1 MTKKILLVLFILL
14 MVAVSIIAYNFY
26 KNIKEP
32 INKTSFEAIPINAAV
47 IIKENNFNAIYN
59 KIASTNIIWEELVG
73 NTTTAFTIKNQM
85 HYLDSILSGPF
96 APLFKNSPILSS
108 IHLSGATNFD
118 FIFYLPI
125 VVDASEA
132 DIINKI
138 KIVTKKNTESR
149 EYDGATIY
157 TISTNNKDKISM
169 VIYKNTLVFSYSTVL
184 IEDVIRQLNS
194 NNNLLSDPTFSKVI
208 NTSGQSEDGNLFI
221 NTKYFSKIVTQ
232 YVNKSTKTYL
242 AGFENYTGWT
252 ELDVNIKP
260 NSLSFSG
267 FSFNNDVD
275 NYFIQLFKGQK
286 PQEMELLSI
295 VPSNTSFIYYYGLSN
310 SKEFF
315 ENRVKLLK
323 SEQLY
328 FNYQSYLD
336 EQIKKYG
343 IDLEAT
349 FLQNIG
355 NELALVVTES
365 QSDILLNN
373 QYIIFQSNEIEKT
386 KESLSAISQKIIS
399 DIVVQPIEFNGY
411 SINQLNIPNLFSN
424 LLGKPFPDFEKNY
437 YAIIDDYVVFGNSEN
452 ALQTFITNYTT
463 KKVLST
469 NENFKEFYDNLSSSS
484 TIFIYNNIARSTNL
498 YKIYGAADFSPMI
511 DEKIELFRKFE
522 AVAFQVT
529 AEKNNLFYNTIFL
542 KYNPVYKQETS
553 SLWELELDSTI
564 SATPQLVVNHIT
576 NSKEIIV
583 QDDAN
588 TIYLISNTGKVIWSK
603 QLSERVM
610 SKFYQIDIF
619 KNNKLQLL
627 FNTKSKI
634 YLIDRNGNNVGSY
647 PIKLPSDASNG
658 ISVLDYSNDKNYR
671 LLIGCSNNMV
681 YNYTVEGNKVDG
693 WEYVSAE
700 SPAVSKIWHFALSGK
715 DYLVVPLKNGKVK
728 VIERS
733 GKDRLKIENKLPFLS
748 NEVYL
753 KVGNNLNKTYL
764 ITSDTLGNIVK
775 LFLND
780 KKEVITLENIPKN
793 ATFNFFDYNNDN
805 SNDYIFMWN
814 NTLKIID
821 ADKKEI
827 FNSEFQSAIT
837 QTPLFFN
844 MPNKSIKIGLVTSNQ
859 IYLINSEGKIEEDFP
874 LLGSTPFTIADINND
889 KTTNLVVADKRMI
902 YTYVLK

>member
-1 MTKKILLVLFILL
+1 MTKKILLGLFILL

-32 INKTSFEAIPINAAV
+32 VNKTTFEAIPINAAV

-59 KIASTNIIWEELVG
+59 KIASSNIIWEELVE
-73 NTTTAFTIKNQM
+73 NTATALTTKNKLQ
-85 HYLDSILSGPF
+85 YLDSLLSGPF

-108 IHLSGATNFD
+108 IHLSGANDFD

-125 VVDASEA
+125 VADVSEA
-132 DIINKI
+132 ELINKI
-138 KIVTKKNTESR
+138 KTVTRKNTENR
-149 EYDGATIY
+149 AYDGATIY
-157 TISTNNKDKISM
+157 TISTNNKDKISL
-169 VIYKNTLVFSYSTVL
+169 VIYKNALVFSYSTVL

-194 NNNLLSDPTFSKVI
+194 SNNLLSDPTFNKVI

-221 NTKYFSKIVTQ
+221 NTKYFSKIITQ

-242 AGFENYTGWT
+242 TNFENYTGWT
-252 ELDVNIKP
+252 ELDVSIKP
-260 NSLSFSG
+260 NSFTLSG
-267 FSFNNDVD
+267 FSFTNDVD
-275 NYFIQLFKGQK
+275 NYSINLFKGQK

-295 VPSNTSFIYYYGLSN
+295 IPSNTSFIYYYGLSN

-315 ENRVKLLK
+315 ANRVKLLK

-328 FNYQSYLD
+328 FNYQKYLD
-336 EQIKKYG
+336 ELTSTYG

-349 FLQNIG
+349 FLSNIG
-355 NELALVVTES
+355 NELALVITES
-365 QSDILLNN
+365 QSDVPLNN
-373 QYIIFQSNEIEKT
+373 QFVIFQSNEIEKT
-386 KESLSAISQKIIS
+386 KENLSAISKKIIS
-399 DIVVQPIEFNGY
+399 NIVVQPIEFNGY
-411 SINQLNIPNLFSN
+411 VINQLNIPDLFSN
-424 LLGKPFPDFEKNY
+424 LLGKPFIDFEKNY
-437 YAIIDDYVVFGNSEN
+437 YTIVDNYVVFGNSEN
-452 ALQTFITNYTT
+452 SLQTFITNYST
-463 KKVLST
+463 KKVLSA

-498 YKIYGAADFSPMI
+498 YKAYGAADFLPMI

-564 SATPQLVVNHIT
+564 SATPQLVINHIT

-610 SKFYQIDIF
+610 SIFYQIDVF

-658 ISVLDYSNDKNYR
+658 ISVLDYTNDKNYR

-681 YNYTVEGNKVDG
+681 YNYTAEGNKVDG

-700 SPAVSKIWHFALSGK
+700 SPATSTIWNFALSGK
-715 DYLVVPLKNGKVK
+715 DYIVIPLKNGKVK

-753 KVGNNLNKTYL
+753 KVGNDLNKTYL

-780 KKEVITLENIPKN
+780 KKEVITIGNVPKN
-793 ATFNFFDYNNDN
+793 AVFNFFDYNNDN
-805 SNDYIFMWN
+805 SNDYVFTWN
-814 NTLKIID
+814 NQLKIID

-837 QTPLFFN
+837 QTPLYFK
-844 MPNKSIKIGLVTSNQ
+844 MPDKSSKIGVVTDNQ
-859 IYLINSEGKIEEDFP
+859 IYLLNKEGKTEQNFP
-874 LLGSTPFTIADINND
+874 LLGSTPFSIADINND

>member
-1 MTKKILLVLFILL
+1 MI
-14 MVAVSIIAYNFY
+14 AVSIIAYNFY

-32 INKTSFEAIPINAAV
+32 VNKTAFEAIPINAAV

-59 KIASTNIIWEELVG
+59 KIATSNIIWEELVA
-73 NTTTAFTIKNQM
+73 NTATALNIKNQL
-85 HYLDSILSGPF
+85 HYLDSLLSKPF
-96 APLFKNSPILSS
+96 APLFNNTPILSS
-108 IHLSGATNFD
+108 IHLSGANNFD

-125 VVDASEA
+125 VADVSE
-132 DIINKI
+132 DDLIQKI
-138 KIVTKKNTESR
+138 KNVTKKNTESR
-149 EYDGATIY
+149 EYDGATIH
-157 TISTNNKDKISM
+157 TIATTYSDKISL
-169 VIYKNTLVFSYSTVL
+169 VIYKKTLIFSYSTIL

-194 NNNLLSDPTFSKVI
+194 NNNLLNDPTFEKVI
-208 NTSGQSEDGNLFI
+208 NTSGQSEDGNLFV

-232 YVNKSTKTYL
+232 YVNKSTKAYL
-242 AGFENYTGWT
+242 SSFENYTGWT

-260 NSLSFSG
+260 NSCTWSG
-267 FSFNNDVD
+267 FSFTNDVD
-275 NYFIQLFKGQK
+275 NYFIHLFKGQK

-295 VPSNTSFIYYYGLSN
+295 IPSNTSFIYYYGLSN
-310 SKEFF
+310 SNDFF

-328 FNYQSYLD
+328 FNYQKYLD
-336 EQIKKYG
+336 ELMNTNG

-349 FLQNIG
+349 FLSNIG
-355 NELALVVTES
+355 NELALVITES
-365 QSDILLNN
+365 QSDELTNN
-373 QYIIFQSNEIEKT
+373 QYIIFKSNEIEKT
-386 KESLSAISQKIIS
+386 KENLSAISKKIIS
-399 DIVVQPIEFNGY
+399 DNLVQPIEFNGY
-411 SINQLNIPNLFSN
+411 SIQQLNISNMFSN
-424 LLGKPFPDFEKNY
+424 LLGKPFTDFERNY
-437 YAIIDDYVVFGNSEN
+437 YTIIDDYVVFGNSES
-452 ALQTFITNYTT
+452 ALQNFITSYTS

-469 NENFKEFYDNLSSSS
+469 SENFKEFYDNFSSSS
-484 TIFIYNNIARSTNL
+484 TIFIYNNIARSSNL
-498 YKIYGAADFSPMI
+498 YKIFGKEDFLPMI

-564 SATPQLVVNHIT
+564 SSSPQLVVNHLT

-588 TIYLISNTGKVIWSK
+588 TLYLISNTGKLIWSK
-603 QLSERVM
+603 QLSERIM

-647 PIKLPSDASNG
+647 PIKLPSDATNG
-658 ISVLDYSNDKNYR
+658 ISVLDYANDKNYR
-671 LLIGCSNNMV
+671 LLIGCDNNMV
-681 YNYTVEGNKVDG
+681 YNYTAEGNKVTG
-693 WEYVSAE
+693 WEYISAE
-700 SPAVSKIWHFALSGK
+700 NPATGNIWHFAPAGK
-715 DYLVVPLKNGKVK
+715 DYIVVPLKNGKVK

-733 GKDRLKIENKLPFLS
+733 GKDRLKIDNKLPFLT

-753 KVGNNLNKTYL
+753 KVGSDLNKTYL

-775 LFLND
+775 LFFND
-780 KKEVITLENIPKN
+780 KKEITTIENIPKN
-793 ATFNFFDYNNDN
+793 ATFNFFDYNSDN
-805 SNDYIFMWN
+805 SNDYIYTWN
-814 NTLKIID
+814 NQLKIVD

-827 FNSEFQSAIT
+827 FSTEFQSAIT
-837 QTPLFFN
+837 QTPQFFN
-844 MPNKSIKIGLVTSNQ
+844 MPDKSKKIGLVTNNQ
-859 IYLINSEGKIEEDFP
+859 IYLLNSEGKIEENFP
-874 LLGSTPFTIADINND
+874 LLGSTSFTIGDINND

-902 YTYVLK
+902 YTYVLN